1 MKEGKVVMS
10 FYIGIDVGTS
20 SVKLVLIDDTGKIIH
35 TAKREYA
42 NLSPLPGWR
51 EQNPEVWYDHMALGI
66 KNLLANFDRSLVKGI
81 GVTGQMHTAV
91 FLDKQGDVIRPAI
104 LWDDT
109 RTSSIVDR
117 LRSEVGNDPDIP
129 YLQNIISTG
138 SPAINL
144 LWLKENERDHFE
156 KIRYVLIAKD
166 YIVYRLTGEI
176 STDYCDASTS
186 ALFDFREKQW
196 SEKMKGLIGLGNVLP
211 TINSSSQIV
220 GCLKKDVAGD
230 LGLDCG
236 VKVIAGTGDNAAAA
250 VSSGSIEIGSPTISL
265 GTSGVIFAS
274 CERADFST
282 RVKNIL
288 FSISE
293 RETVYLFQG
302 VAQAAASCS
311 QWWVED
317 ILRTKNYRSEELK
330 INADKLGKNN
340 VLFFPHLTGD
350 KTVYADPRIRGAFL
364 GLSIDTSREEMMQAV
379 MEGVAF
385 ALKDIVEVL
394 KSIDIHIQTAK
405 ITGGGANSDLW
416 IRIISNVLNI
426 PIAKLS
432 PGAGPGYGVGL
443 LALYGC
449 GACDT
454 LQSLV
459 HQNITI
465 EKTIHP
471 EQGLPEQYEKKYAV
485 YKNIYSMV
493 KMISQS

>member
-1 MKEGKVVMS
+1 MS

-20 SVKLVLIDDTGKIIH
+20 SVKLVLIDEIGKIIH
-35 TAKREYA
+35 TVKEEYA

-51 EQNPEVWYDHMALGI
+51 EQNPEVWYNHTASGI

-91 FLDKQGDVIRPAI
+91 FLDKHGEVIRPAI

-109 RTSSIVDR
+109 RTSSLVDS
-117 LRSEVGNDPDIP
+117 LRTEVGKDPDICH
-129 YLQNIISTG
+129 LQNIISTG

-144 LWLKENERDHFE
+144 LWLRENEPDHFE
-156 KIRYVLIAKD
+156 KIRYVLIVKD
-166 YIVYRLTGEI
+166 YIVYRLTGAI

-186 ALFDFREKQW
+186 ALFDFRQKQW
-196 SEKMKGLIGLGNVLP
+196 SEKMKRLIGLGDVLP
-211 TINSSSQIV
+211 PINSSSKIV

-230 LGLDCG
+230 LGLGCG
-236 VKVIAGTGDNAAAA
+236 AKVVAGTGDNAAAA
-250 VSSGSIEIGSPTISL
+250 VSSGSIEIGSSTISL

-274 CERADFST
+274 CEHANFST

-293 RETVYLFQG
+293 KETVHLFQG

-330 INADKLGKNN
+330 ISANKLGKNN
-340 VLFFPHLTGD
+340 AFFFPHLTGD
-350 KTVYADPRIRGAFL
+350 KTVHSDPLIRGAFL
-364 GLSIDTSREEMMQAV
+364 GLSIDTSREEMLQAV
-379 MEGVAF
+379 LEGVAF

-394 KSIDIHIQTAK
+394 KSINIHIQTAR

-426 PIAKLS
+426 SIAKLG
-432 PGAGPGYGVGL
+432 PGVGPGYGAGL

-454 LQSLV
+454 LLSV
-459 HQNITI
+459 VRQNITT

-485 YKNIYSMV
+485 YKNIYPLI
-493 KMISQS
+493 KMISQGS